1 MSVINSSDS
10 HLHSTSANTA
20 AREPGT
26 LLSRVGVTVQ
36 PALAVWAGAALL
48 QFLMVWWLHTKP
60 SGWFGS
66 TLTPWDN
73 QWYVQVAEQGYPHTL
88 AYDSQGLLAGN
99 NLAFFPLYPLLI
111 KIVYLISGL
120 DAVTSSIVVAWLASA
135 AAAVVVHRLG
145 LELFGPR
152 AALVLVLVVFTQ
164 PMAITLWIGYSEGL
178 FLGLAAGCLLAARRE
193 AWLAAGICALL
204 AGLTRSTGVAVACAL
219 AVAAALA
226 MRRER
231 RIDWRAVAAVVVGGL
246 GVPAYLLWVG
256 LRIGSLSAWLTIQ
269 REGWGTT
276 WDWGYATWHFLTSTL
291 QRGSDWVPV
300 AIAVL
305 LLGLAAACATALLQ
319 RPWPPLAVYGLLVF
333 ALTVGQS
340 NYYHSKPRLL
350 VPALLTLVPL
360 ARAADRAKSRAA
372 VPALIAFSLF
382 GTWFGAYMLTD
393 WTYAI

>member
-1 MSVINSSDS
+1 MPVIISSDS
-10 HLHSTSANTA
+10 RPQDTT
-20 AREPGT
+20 AREVGT
-26 LLSRVGVTVQ
+26 SLPRVSVTAR
-36 PALAVWAGAALL
+36 PALVVWAGAALL

-66 TLTPWDN
+66 ILTPWDN
-73 QWYVQVAEQGYPHTL
+73 QWYVQIAEQGYPHTL
-88 AYDSQGLLAGN
+88 AYDSQGLVAGN

-111 KIVYLISGL
+111 KLAHLISGL
-120 DAVTSSIVVAWLASA
+120 DAVTSSIAVAWLASA

-152 AALVLVLVVFTQ
+152 AALALVVLVFTQ

-178 FLGLAAGCLLAARRE
+178 FLALAAGCLLAARRE
-193 AWLAAGICALL
+193 AWLTAGICALL
-204 AGLTRSTGVAVACAL
+204 AGFTRSAGIAVALAL

-231 RIDWRAVAAVVVGGL
+231 RVDWRAVAAVVVGGL
-246 GVPAYLLWVG
+246 GVPAYLLWAG
-256 LRIGSLSAWLTIQ
+256 LRVGSLGAWLTIQ
-269 REGWGTT
+269 REGWDTT

-319 RPWPPLAVYGLLVF
+319 RSWPPLAAYGLLIF

-350 VPALLTLVPL
+350 VPALLTLAPL
-360 ARAADRAKSRAA
+360 ARAVGRAGSRAA
-372 VPALIAFSLF
+372 VPALVAFSLF